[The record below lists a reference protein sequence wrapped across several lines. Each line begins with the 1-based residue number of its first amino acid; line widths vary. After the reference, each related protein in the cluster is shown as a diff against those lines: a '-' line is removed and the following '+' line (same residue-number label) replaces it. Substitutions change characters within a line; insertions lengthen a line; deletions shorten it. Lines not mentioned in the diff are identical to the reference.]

1 MAARREGLRAGCRLT
16 SACSR
21 RRGGF
26 KGNVGLCAITE
37 KSPQLMRGP
46 LGRLER
52 IRGVGGSLVGV
63 RPIALA
69 WSGGKDSSLTLAAL
83 RADPTVEVVALVTTM
98 TRDYD
103 RISMHGI
110 RRAVL
115 DAQVAA
121 LGLPLVEVIIPA
133 AASNRVYEEALAVA
147 LAVLRQQH
155 PDVRHLAFG
164 DLFLEDV
171 RAYRERLLPPLGWT
185 PVFPLWG
192 RDTAALA
199 RDFVGAGYRAI
210 LTCVDTTQL
219 GAEFAGR
226 DFDAALLAELPA
238 TVDPCGERGEF
249 HTCVYAGP
257 IFQQPVAI
265 QVGTRVRR
273 DGRFEYCDLTLN
285 TAASAA

>member
-1 MAARREGLRAGCRLT
+1 VR
-16 SACSR
+16 
-21 RRGGF
+21 
-26 KGNVGLCAITE
+26 
-37 KSPQLMRGP
+37 
-46 LGRLER
+46 
-52 IRGVGGSLVGV
+52 V

-69 WSGGKDSSLTLAAL
+69 WSGGKDSSLALAAL
-83 RADPTVEVVALVTTM
+83 RADPTVAVVALVTTM

-103 RISMHGI
+103 RISMHGV

-121 LGLPLVEVIIPA
+121 LGLPLVEAMIPA
-133 AASNRVYEEALAVA
+133 AASNVVYEEALADA
-147 LAVLRQQH
+147 LTVLRQQH

-192 RDTAALA
+192 RNTAALA

-210 LTCVDTTQL
+210 VTCVDTTQL

-226 DFDAALLAELPA
+226 DFDAALLAELPV

-257 IFQQPVAI
+257 IFRQPLAI
-265 QVGTRVRR
+265 QPGARVRR
-273 DGRFEYCDLTLN
+273 DGRFEYCDLTLLD
-285 TAASAA
+285 TGASAA